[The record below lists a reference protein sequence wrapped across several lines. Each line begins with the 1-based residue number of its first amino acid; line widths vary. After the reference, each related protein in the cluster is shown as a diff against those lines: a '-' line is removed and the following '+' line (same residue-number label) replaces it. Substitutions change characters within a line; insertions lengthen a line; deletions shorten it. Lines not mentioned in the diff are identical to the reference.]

1 MDAQGLPAA
10 AFPVSAE
17 AITEPIGLPQPVQA
31 SQPGAA
37 ENVPLFPLVMSWKVP
52 LTGATCEYTSELSAP
67 TSMSSMTSPSSPLG
81 SPVGL
86 LRPPSTEMATTLGG
100 FMFKV
105 VLK

>member
-52 LTGATCEYTSELSAP
+52 LTAATCYYTSELCSA
-67 TSMSSMTSPSSPLG
+67 TRLTKI
-81 SPVGL
+81 L
-86 LRPPSTEMATTLGG
+86 LIQAVRSAHRGATALVPPITEACPST
-100 FMFKV
+100 
-105 VLK
+105 